1 MALSLCNK
9 CKYLHIIRYGII
21 FQSHIEEFAHHK
33 VRYGPGIICK
43 KHRQEFAHLKV
54 GIIRKEHRQVIAHH
68 KVWHNLQ
75 ET

>member
-1 MALSLCNK
+1 M
-9 CKYLHIIRYGII
+9 
-21 FQSHIEEFAHHK
+21 EEFAHHK
-33 VRYGPGIICK
+33 VLYGPGIICK
-43 KHRQEFAHLKV
+43 KQRQEFAHLKV